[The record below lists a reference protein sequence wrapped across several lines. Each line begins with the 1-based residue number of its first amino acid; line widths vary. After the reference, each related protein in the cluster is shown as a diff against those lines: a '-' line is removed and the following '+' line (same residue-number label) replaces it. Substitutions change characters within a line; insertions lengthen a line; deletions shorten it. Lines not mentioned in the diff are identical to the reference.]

1 MSGVAPEL
9 LGTLAIVLAVV
20 GVNFAISWMLRSR
33 AWLTRE
39 TKLRASVFWRNT
51 SLLIAALAL
60 LFVWRTEL
68 RAAAL
73 SLAALSVAL
82 VLAGK
87 ELLTSVLGYIHRTT
101 SGSFRFGD
109 VIEIHGMRGEVID
122 QTLLTTTVLEMTE
135 DHQFTGRTVQFP
147 NSFYILQ
154 PLTNHSTLGPYQLGL
169 LRVPLVAG
177 SEFEAEKQLLE
188 RTAASVCH
196 DFVARAEAALRALE
210 GEQFLVLPSAEPRVT
225 LRLEGSGA
233 LTLVL
238 RYPCPT
244 EQRTRTEQEILTR
257 YLSASREV
265 NAQRPG
271 SVGGPRNLLEG

>member
-1 MSGVAPEL
+1 MSGIAPEL
-9 LGTLAIVLAVV
+9 LGTLVIVLVVV

-60 LFVWRTEL
+60 LFVWRAEL

-109 VIEIHGMRGEVID
+109 VIEINGMRGEVID
-122 QTLLTTTVLEMTE
+122 QTLLTTTVLEMSE
-135 DHQFTGRTVQFP
+135 DHQFTGRTIQFP

-154 PLTNHSTLGPYQLGL
+154 PLTNHSSLGPYQLGL
-169 LRVPLVAG
+169 LRVPLADG
-177 SEFEAEKQLLE
+177 SDFEAEKQLLE
-188 RTAASVCH
+188 RTAASVCSG
-196 DFVARAEAALRALE
+196 FVAHAEVALRELE

-225 LRLEGSGA
+225 FRLDSGGTV
-233 LTLVL
+233 TLVL
-238 RYPCPT
+238 RYPCPA
-244 EQRTRTEQEILTR
+244 EQRTRTEQEILSR
-257 YLSASREV
+257 YLTASQELRLS
-265 NAQRPG
+265 RG
-271 SVGGPRNLLEG
+271 